1 MTAAVPPTCAEVL
14 AEACNYDP
22 VPWLMEHLDR
32 KHTKGKKRKTNKKRL
47 YVNMPC
53 AFDIETS
60 RVCVDAD
67 DNPHTIMYIW
77 QCQLGLDITIIGRTW
92 DEWMNFTGA
101 ISDYLQANSGPQG
114 DWYLCIYVHNLAH
127 EFQYLSGVLDFGPGD
142 VFASKPRRVLKCD
155 NRAIE
160 YRCSMRHSNLSLD
173 AWGKQLGAPH
183 AKLTGALD
191 YSKVRYPWTPL
202 TSTELAYC
210 VNDVRCIVECLLIEM
225 TRDGDDLYTLPL
237 TRTGYVR
244 RMARELY
251 HTKSY

>member
-1 MTAAVPPTCAEVL
+1 M
-14 AEACNYDP
+14 EACNYNP

-47 YVNMPC
+47 YVDMPC

-60 RVCVDAD
+60 RVCIDAD

-92 DEWMNFTGA
+92 DEWLNFTGA

-173 AWGKQLGAPH
+173 AWGNSWAHLMP
-183 AKLTGALD
+183 
-191 YSKVRYPWTPL
+191 
-202 TSTELAYC
+202 
-210 VNDVRCIVECLLIEM
+210 N
-225 TRDGDDLYTLPL
+225 
-237 TRTGYVR
+237 
-244 RMARELY
+244 
-251 HTKSY
+251 